1 YINFLLEVVLLRL
14 RLSWISVSVSD
25 SQTLEVQS
33 GEEVTLLC
41 SNFSSSTTEIF
52 WFRVTKRSELHCI
65 CSTSQPD
72 EPVSFCKGLQS
83 GKFEMSTNISTVFL
97 KIKQVDLLDSGLY
110 FCGAYLSNYAVIVH
124 ATNVEVQDVF
134 DRVPK
139 IMSVVLGALTVFLI
153 MAVIYLAAKIKH
165 LQKGIF
171 DSTDFH
177 IYCCYITEPFFFISD
192 PDYAA
197 VTFHPKTESHH
208 RLASVRE
215 NQKTS
220 GTEVLLLV
228 F

>member
-1 YINFLLEVVLLRL
+1 MRFPNP
-14 RLSWISVSVSD
+14 LSWISVSVSD
-25 SQTLEVQS
+25 SQTFEVQS

-41 SNFSSSTTEIF
+41 SNYSSSPTEIF

-65 CSTSQPD
+65 CSMSQPH
-72 EPVSFCKGLQS
+72 EPASFCTGIQS

-97 KIKQVDLLDSGLY
+97 KIKQVDLWDSGLY
-110 FCGAYLSNYAVIVH
+110 FCGTYLSNYAVIVH

-134 DRVPK
+134 DGLPK
-139 IMSVVLGALTVFLI
+139 MMSVVLGALTVFLI
-153 MAVIYLAAKIKH
+153 VAVIYLAAKIKH

-171 DSTDFH
+171 SFH
-177 IYCCYITEPFFFISD
+177 SQSQSSD

-215 NQKTS
+215 VDSDVIYSSTR
-220 GTEVLLLV
+220 
-228 F
+228 

>member
-1 YINFLLEVVLLRL
+1 MSSFLEGFFFFSSFLLFLF
-14 RLSWISVSVSD
+14 SGWISFSVSD

-41 SNFSSSTTEIF
+41 SNFSNSPTEIF

-65 CSTSQPD
+65 CSMFQPH
-72 EPVSFCKGLQS
+72 EPVSFCTGLQS

-110 FCGAYLSNYAVIVH
+110 FCGKYLSKYAVIVDT
-124 ATNVEVQDVF
+124 TNVEVQDVF
-134 DRVPK
+134 DGLPK
-139 IMSVVLGALTVFLI
+139 MMSVVLGALTVFLI

-171 DSTDFH
+171 
-177 IYCCYITEPFFFISD
+177 FFYSQSRRSD

-215 NQKTS
+215 VNPDKTS
-220 GTEVLLLV
+220 GTLWN
-228 F
+228 

>member
-1 YINFLLEVVLLRL
+1 TTVETLLTDVLLPCR
-14 RLSWISVSVSD
+14 WISVSVSD
-25 SQTLEVQS
+25 SQTFEVQS

-41 SNFSSSTTEIF
+41 SNYSSSPTEIF

-65 CSTSQPD
+65 CSMSQPH
-72 EPVSFCKGLQS
+72 EPASFCTGIQS

-97 KIKQVDLLDSGLY
+97 KIKQVDLWDSGLY
-110 FCGAYLSNYAVIVH
+110 FCGTYLSNYAVIVH

-134 DRVPK
+134 DGLPK
-139 IMSVVLGALTVFLI
+139 MMSVVLGALTVFLI
-153 MAVIYLAAKIKH
+153 VAVIYLAAKIKH

-171 DSTDFH
+171 SQS
-177 IYCCYITEPFFFISD
+177 SD

-215 NQKTS
+215 VDSDVIYSSTR
-220 GTEVLLLV
+220 
-228 F
+228 

>member
-1 YINFLLEVVLLRL
+1 MWSCPSLTVLFLLS
-14 RLSWISVSVSD
+14 LSWISVAVSD

-41 SNFSSSTTEIF
+41 SNYSSSPTEIF

-65 CSTSQPD
+65 CSMSQPH
-72 EPVSFCKGLQS
+72 EPASFCTGIQS
-83 GKFEMSTNISTVFL
+83 GEFEMSTNISTVFL

-110 FCGAYLSNYAVIVH
+110 FCGTYLSNYAVIVH

-134 DRVPK
+134 DRLPK
-139 IMSVVLGALTVFLI
+139 MMSVVLGALTVFLI

-165 LQKGIF
+165 LQKVPHTGEQNLQEE
-171 DSTDFH
+171 SQS
-177 IYCCYITEPFFFISD
+177 SD

-215 NQKTS
+215 VDSDVIYSSTR
-220 GTEVLLLV
+220 
-228 F
+228 